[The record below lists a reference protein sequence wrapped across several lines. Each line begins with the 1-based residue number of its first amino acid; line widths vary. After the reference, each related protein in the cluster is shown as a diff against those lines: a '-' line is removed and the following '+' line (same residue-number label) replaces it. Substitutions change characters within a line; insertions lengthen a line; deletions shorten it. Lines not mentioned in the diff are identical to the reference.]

1 MKLNYIFKA
10 LLLLTSI
17 LFCLTKKTSLNESSV
32 RPYATYLFKLFG
44 VANGGKLSID
54 YSIGES
60 SDSIVLLLVVS
71 ENTDNLFYSDTLDF
85 YNGEQMTTEQM
96 GYLCQQTSLLREAL
110 KGKGNF
116 EYFFPDTD
124 RYSVILLRCLYIF
137 NEGNTTTLTPVSI
150 DIQAHVT
157 NPSGSELS
165 IEKIPY
171 IQSAI
176 YIFLIYLLLLLILL
190 GQVYRGWNTS
200 VKTIHFLFL
209 GEVFSGVITY
219 LLYYCYMLNLDQS
232 GEANSNLIVALQV
245 MDHINSTLF
254 LSSLLLISF
263 GWNISRNFLS
273 DKELRFASLTLGFY
287 LLIGLLSS
295 TCTDNTQSSICES
308 LAILTY
314 VIKTLLLLGIVIFLN
329 FTITQLRTVI
339 LQSPWMNNILLQYV
353 RFKQYSNFRLG
364 FLLYLL
370 LPTVV
375 MLFQVSFYTF

>member
-1 MKLNYIFKA
+1 
-10 LLLLTSI
+10 
-17 LFCLTKKTSLNESSV
+17 
-32 RPYATYLFKLFG
+32 
-44 VANGGKLSID
+44 
-54 YSIGES
+54 
-60 SDSIVLLLVVS
+60 
-71 ENTDNLFYSDTLDF
+71 
-85 YNGEQMTTEQM
+85 
-96 GYLCQQTSLLREAL
+96 
-110 KGKGNF
+110 
-116 EYFFPDTD
+116 
-124 RYSVILLRCLYIF
+124 
-137 NEGNTTTLTPVSI
+137 
-150 DIQAHVT
+150 
-157 NPSGSELS
+157 
-165 IEKIPY
+165 
-171 IQSAI
+171 
-176 YIFLIYLLLLLILL
+176 
-190 GQVYRGWNTS
+190 
-200 VKTIHFLFL
+200 
-209 GEVFSGVITY
+209 
-219 LLYYCYMLNLDQS
+219 MLNLDQS